1 MSIAAVPL
9 DSAAPRSA
17 SAPID
22 ASVSSIVRSRTD
34 DPYNETADMSFGDF
48 LDMINP
54 LQHIPVVGTIYR
66 AVTGDTIKP
75 ASQVIGGIAFGGPI
89 GGVAAIAN
97 AIFAQANGRSLEDT
111 MLAGLGVGTG
121 EPAVEV
127 AEASAAAAQAPA
139 PQAAPAAPTTGA
151 APVAAPAVQ
160 AAAAQAAAQPAPQ
173 TVAMKPA
180 DKAASPIGDHK
191 PSKMPVRD
199 TMLATSLQSK
209 NAAAIAQ
216 KSRLQASTPPVL
228 NPGTITTAS
237 AANANAAAPAQQQPQ
252 QPVAVPPEMISDVMM
267 RNLAKYEAAK
277 KALNPTPP
285 SIRTAG

>member
-9 DSAAPRSA
+9 DSTAPRPA
-17 SAPID
+17 SAPIG
-22 ASVSSIVRSRTD
+22 ASVSSIVRSSTD
-34 DPYNETADMSFGDF
+34 DPYNATADMSFGDF

-89 GGVAAIAN
+89 GGAAAIVN
-97 AIFAQANGRSLEDT
+97 AVITHANGRSLEDA
-111 MLAGLGVGTG
+111 MLANLGVDTAQ
-121 EPAVEV
+121 PTVEV
-127 AEASAAAAQAPA
+127 AEAPAAAAQAPA
-139 PQAAPAAPTTGA
+139 PQAAATAPAPGA
-151 APVAAPAVQ
+151 APML
-160 AAAAQAAAQPAPQ
+160 QAAAQPAVPPPAAQ
-173 TVAMKPA
+173 PPAALKPA

-191 PSKMPVRD
+191 PSRMPVRD

-216 KSRLQASTPPVL
+216 KSRPQAPTPPVL
-228 NPGTITTAS
+228 NPGTVTAVS
-237 AANANAAAPAQQQPQ
+237 ADAAAAQQPA
-252 QPVAVPPEMISDVMM
+252 AVPPEMISDVMM

>member
-17 SAPID
+17 GTSL
-22 ASVSSIVRSRTD
+22 SSIIRSPTEE
-34 DPYNETADMSFGDF
+34 PYNETADMSFGDF

-54 LQHIPVVGTIYR
+54 LQHIPVVGAIYR

-89 GGVAAIAN
+89 GGTAAIVN
-97 AIFAQANGRSLEDT
+97 AIFTQANGRSLEDT

-121 EPAVEV
+121 EPSVEV
-127 AEASAAAAQAPA
+127 AAAAQAPA
-139 PQAAPAAPTTGA
+139 PQAAPAAPTAG
-151 APVAAPAVQ
+151 AAPAV
-160 AAAAQAAAQPAPQ
+160 QAAAQPAPQ
-173 TVAMKPA
+173 TVVMKPA